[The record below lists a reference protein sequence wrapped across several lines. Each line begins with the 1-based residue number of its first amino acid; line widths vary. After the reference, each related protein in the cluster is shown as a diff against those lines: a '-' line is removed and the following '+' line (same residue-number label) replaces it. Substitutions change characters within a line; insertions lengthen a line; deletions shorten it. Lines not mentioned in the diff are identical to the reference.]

1 MVWKSADYT
10 PLTLPP
16 SPLSPSRYMGKPS
29 KVEVVNSHR
38 WRRKDKGTSAGSR
51 QGLDVSGYRAYLD
64 EFYSSLDGEDLSGE
78 ISMEKRMAAR
88 QFLLNDGANKKQ
100 LLPLNLSFF
109 RNLMLSW
116 NQTGTLPPLTDEE
129 NAMLSTM
136 YQIWNEHRA
145 AIKQRTATLHEEYQ
159 PPYLRAPFIMRMED
173 CLDAEVIP
181 YSLRKERNSAAN
193 SPFGSSSGGKS
204 SSLLSVSSG
213 INLLKD
219 LFLATPEFKSIINYL
234 LSFLGHIEILLKAKE
249 PTSTQARQLVKV
261 FASQEFTSC
270 SFSYLE
276 SKALSIKAEEGSTS
290 RALALACLYDFQSRY
305 LRSDASVRVRVIQL
319 YMHAA
324 VKHDSIASMQLGDKY
339 LVKGESW
346 NIDSKLAFNWY
357 KFSAELNNPIAQHK
371 MGLFYDEGLE
381 NACEVD
387 IDRALDFYTKSADFL
402 PDSMHNIA
410 KIYEDGARDK
420 AETGVDIASA
430 ISLYSV
436 AAARGCP
443 LSQVNL
449 GRLFLLGDES
459 VRRDRDAGKRLLT
472 MAAESGDS
480 DAQMVV
486 GMIHAT
492 QAFDCFDLP
501 LAEYWLKASLSGG
514 KSEVA
519 EHLAKV
525 QEQMKS
531 SGQSSLHSC
540 ISLVSLMAES
550 AKQRGD
556 DFRSHGLLYA
566 AAIEYCNAYSIYLR
580 KLVESPN
587 LDVETLLVINTAMT
601 SVLIDRL
608 EVTLES
614 FRYEECIAEAVEILT
629 RVVFFPDFED
639 DMSQPVLDKIRLYL
653 VPETV
658 DSKCHFFLDDDL
670 SARLFQVLVKALV
683 ELNWCG
689 GDFGPFW
696 NCYTSLSSDQFTE
709 VIRLLVVD
717 ALRGDDHAGK
727 CVALLARASSRGK
740 HICTVILTQG
750 ALPCLVA
757 VVSSLLSPN
766 ASKQTEKKSA
776 LSYLCCNG
784 CVVIA
789 NLIRFLSPRLT
800 SELILATNGHLLLVR
815 LTCSG
820 WEAIVGEQ
828 VPSADQVNCS
838 REGVQALANLAILAN
853 EKVWKELLN
862 SKCVTAF
869 SAVIT
874 GALLDLNKAQ
884 QAVPGTRAKFNSAKN
899 GLTFTAPVTEAEKRW
914 QESFTTL
921 EIGINALA
929 RTMEVCPLAFSKE
942 IAATPLMQQLQKIFK
957 MDVLPS
963 SLRTNTAFI
972 LYSMTCAKD
981 AEASKLLQ
989 DGVTRSAIKDIL
1001 QEHELTLN
1009 PGGERYPWSLE
1020 QLFAH
1025 VSRGLVSWAANV
1037 GADIKGAK
1045 SADRNYLVVTCM
1057 ARLPSIRRPRTSPC
1071 HPREMSAEA
1080 ANPDSAEGSTDPPVS
1095 FTFDSLL

>member
-1 MVWKSADYT
+1 
-10 PLTLPP
+10 
-16 SPLSPSRYMGKPS
+16 MGRPS

-38 WRRKDKGTSAGSR
+38 WSRKDRERAGTSR
-51 QGLDVSGYRAYLD
+51 QGLDVSGYRAYLG

-78 ISMEKRMAAR
+78 ISSEKRMAAR
-88 QFLLNDGANKKQ
+88 QFLLSDSSNKTKQ

-145 AIKQRTATLHEEYQ
+145 AIKEKNALLHEEHQ
-159 PPYLRAPFIMRMED
+159 APYLRPPFVIRTED
-173 CLDAEVIP
+173 SLDTDIIP
-181 YSLRKERNSAAN
+181 SPLRKDLNSAAS
-193 SPFGSSSGGKS
+193 SPFGSSVGTRTSP
-204 SSLLSVSSG
+204 LSVSSG
-213 INLLKD
+213 INVLKN

-234 LSFLGHIEILLKAKE
+234 LSFLGHIEILLKAKQ

-261 FASQEFTSC
+261 FASQEFSSC

-276 SKALSIKAEEGSTS
+276 SKASSIKPEEGNTS
-290 RALALACLYDFQSRY
+290 RALALACLYDFQSRH
-305 LRSDASVRVRVIQL
+305 LRSDASVRIRVIQL
-319 YMHAA
+319 YMQAA

-339 LVKGESW
+339 LVKGEGW
-346 NIDSKLAFNWY
+346 NIDTKLAFNWY
-357 KFSAELNNPIAQHK
+357 KFSADLNNPIAQHK

-381 NACEVD
+381 GACDVD
-387 IDRALDFYTKSADFL
+387 IEKALDYYTKSADYL

-420 AETGVDIASA
+420 AETGVDMTSA
-430 ISLYSV
+430 ISMYSV

-449 GRLFLLGDES
+449 GRLFLLGDEC

-492 QAFDCFDLP
+492 QAFECFDLP

-514 KSEVA
+514 KSEVN
-519 EHLAKV
+519 EHLSKV

-531 SGQSSLHSC
+531 SGQSSLNSC
-540 ISLVSLMAES
+540 ITLVSLKAES

-556 DFRSHGLLYA
+556 DFKSHGLFYA
-566 AAIEYCNAYSIYLR
+566 AAIEYSNAYSIYLR
-580 KLVESPN
+580 RIIEAKNMNVEN
-587 LDVETLLVINTAMT
+587 LLILHTSMT

-608 EVTLES
+608 EVILEC
-614 FRYEECIAEAVEILT
+614 FRYEDCIAEAVEILS

-639 DMSQPVLDKIRLYL
+639 DKSQPGIDEKIRIYL
-653 VPETV
+653 TPENIDTR
-658 DSKCHFFLDDDL
+658 CHFFLDDEL
-670 SARLFQVLVKALV
+670 NSRAFKILVRALV
-683 ELNWCG
+683 ELNWFG
-689 GDFGPFW
+689 GDLASFW
-696 NCYTSLSSDQFTE
+696 NCYTSLSPDQFTE
-709 VIRLLVVD
+709 VIRILVLD
-717 ALRGDDHAGK
+717 SLRGDDFAGK

-757 VVSSLLSPN
+757 VVSSLLSPS
-766 ASKQTEKKSA
+766 SKQSEKRNSESA

-828 VPSADQVNCS
+828 VPSAEQVNCS

-853 EKVWKELLN
+853 EKVWKELLA

-884 QAVPGTRAKFNSAKN
+884 QAVPGTRTKLNAAKN
-899 GLTFTAPVTEAEKRW
+899 GLTFAAPVTDAEKRW
-914 QESFTTL
+914 MESFTTL

-981 AEASKLLQ
+981 TEASKLLQ
-989 DGVTRSAIKDIL
+989 DGVTRSAIKEIL

-1009 PGGERYPWSLE
+1009 PGGDRYPWSLE

-1045 SADRNYLVVTCM
+1045 SADRNYLVVTCT
-1057 ARLPSIRRPRTSPC
+1057 ARLPSLRRLRTSVC
-1071 HPREMSAEA
+1071 HPRGIASESSSS
-1080 ANPDSAEGSTDPPVS
+1080 DSIETSMEPPVS